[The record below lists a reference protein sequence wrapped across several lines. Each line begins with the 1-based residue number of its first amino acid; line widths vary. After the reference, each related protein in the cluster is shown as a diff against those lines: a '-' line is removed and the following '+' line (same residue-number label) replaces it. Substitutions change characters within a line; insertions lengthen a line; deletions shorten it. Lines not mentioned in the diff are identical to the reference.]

1 MRASKQLLS
10 SIIVIGIALLVFWL
24 GQFFYVKIDLTEDK
38 RYTLTDATEQ
48 TIEKIEDVLFIRLL
62 LDGEFPAGFRRLQTS
77 AIEMLEGFKRINPN
91 IEFVLDDPT
100 DGDPETVAKR
110 QEELAKD
117 GVLPTNLRVRE
128 GTELQSKII
137 YPYALVYYGNR
148 MVPVNLLENAPELD
162 QETNLNNSVGLLE
175 YKLANALDKIQKANK
190 PIVAIT
196 TGHGELD
203 SKQTRGFELL
213 LKDFYQVGRLRLDSI
228 TSISQEISVVV
239 VARPRHMFSEKEKF
253 LLDQYVMNG
262 GKLMF
267 FIDALQLSLDSVAK
281 YKDYIPQPYELNL
294 EDLLFKYGCRIN
306 PELVLDIECSRIP
319 QVIGMSGGKPQI
331 ELFPWYYHPLIS
343 PQMGHP
349 ISKNL
354 DRVNLLFPST
364 IDTVETKTD
373 IRKTALLQS
382 SEYSRTQL
390 VPVRIN
396 FDILKYDPDP
406 SKFSKSDL
414 LVGLLLEGNFP
425 SLFENRLTREN
436 QDLLESIGQ
445 EFRKVSEETRIIVV
459 SDGDLIRSQYDQS
472 TERTSPLG
480 FNKWE
485 NFTFKG
491 NQDFLLN
498 SIEYLLNP
506 DGVVNSRSKD
516 VKLRLLDTV
525 RTKSEKNY
533 WQLINLALPIATVI
547 VIGVVFYIIRRRK
560 YTKYSA

>member
-48 TIEKIEDVLFIRLL
+48 TILKIEDVLFIRLL

-77 AIEMLEGFKRINPN
+77 TIEMLEGFKRINPN

-100 DGDPETVAKR
+100 YGDPETVAKR

-239 VARPRHMFSEKEKF
+239 VARPRYMFSDKEKF

-364 IDTVETKTD
+364 IDTVETKTH

-406 SKFSKSDL
+406 SKFSKSNL
-414 LVGLLLEGNFP
+414 LVGVLLEGNFP

-436 QDLLESIGQ
+436 QELLESIGQ
-445 EFRKVSEETRIIVV
+445 EFKKVSEETRIIVV

-480 FNKWE
+480 YNKWE

-506 DGVVNSRSKD
+506 DGVVNSRSKE

-533 WQLINLALPIATVI
+533 WQLINLALPITAVI

-560 YTKYSA
+560 YTKHSA